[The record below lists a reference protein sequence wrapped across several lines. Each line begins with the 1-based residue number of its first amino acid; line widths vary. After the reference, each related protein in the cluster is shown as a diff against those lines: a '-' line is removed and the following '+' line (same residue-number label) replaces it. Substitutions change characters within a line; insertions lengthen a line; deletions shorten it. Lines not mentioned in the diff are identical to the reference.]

1 MDYKKLG
8 LALVFTV
15 LAILNFLKNPLP
27 IFGNWLNLV
36 ISLAAIFNFF
46 GAFKIELSLK
56 LFKKV
61 WRGEFD
67 FKRTFW
73 VFYVLIGSILSIPN
87 FLMEIYYDSMG
98 EILALLALVYV
109 LAYFAY
115 IFYAMIGTWRAATK
129 YNQLKKKKKDPAF
142 WGYAAKTYLVLTG
155 LNVLREIISPFIN

>member
-15 LAILNFLKNPLP
+15 VAIFNFLKNPLF
-27 IFGNWLNLV
+27 IIGSWGTLLL
-36 ISLAAIFNFF
+36 SLAAIFAYLR
-46 GAFKIELSLK
+46 AFKVEPSAKVLK
-56 LFKKV
+56 QV
-61 WRGEFD
+61 WKGEFD

-87 FLMEIYYDSMG
+87 FLMEIYYDSIG

-129 YNQLKKKKKDPAF
+129 YNQLKKKKKDSAF

-155 LNVLREIISPFIN
+155 LNIFREIISPFIS

>member
-73 VFYVLIGSILSIPN
+73 VFYVLIGTILTIP
-87 FLMEIYYDSMG
+87 LYLAEIYYDSIG
-98 EILALLALVYV
+98 EILALFSLLYILVFY
-109 LAYFAY
+109 AY
-115 IFYAMIGTWRAATK
+115 IIFAIVGSWRASSK
-129 YNQLKKKKKDPAF
+129 YIQLKKKKKDSAF
-142 WGYAAKTYLVLTG
+142 WGYAAKVYVVLNA
-155 LNVLREIISPFIN
+155 LNAVREIILIFIG

>member
-15 LAILNFLKNPLP
+15 LAILNFFKNPLL
-27 IFGNWLNLV
+27 ILGYWLTLI

-46 GAFKIELSLK
+46 GAFKIEITPK
-56 LFKKV
+56 VFKDV
-61 WRGEFD
+61 WKGEFD

-73 VFYVLIGSILSIPN
+73 VFYFLIGSILSIPN

-98 EILALLALVYV
+98 EILALLAIVYV

-115 IFYAMIGTWRAATK
+115 IFYAMIGTWRASTK
-129 YNQLKKKKKDPAF
+129 YILLKKKKNDSTF
-142 WGYAAKTYLVLTG
+142 WGYAAKTYLVLTMINMLRIVITPL
-155 LNVLREIISPFIN
+155 LN